1 MTDEARLHTD
11 AARGVRAKS
20 LIENELLQEAFDV
33 LERDYSAALFGTK
46 PQDQISR
53 EKLYLAVN
61 VVRKVRDHI
70 ARVISDGKLAEKQL
84 QELATEAERKKRF
97 GII

>member
-1 MTDEARLHTD
+1 MTDEAKLHAD

-20 LIENELLQEAFDV
+20 LIENELLKEAFEV

-46 PQDQISR
+46 PQDHIAR

-84 QELATEAERKKRF
+84 QEIATEAERKKRF